1 MRRRSTP
8 DALTILLVRPRLI
21 GDVLLTT
28 PAIRALKRRFPG
40 ATLIYLVEAL
50 AAPVVAGNPH
60 LSEVIVL
67 QHRRGWRRLLEDA
80 RLALRLHRRRIDVA
94 IDFHGGPR
102 SAWLTWATRARMRV
116 GYDVSDRRW
125 MYTHAVPKPRGY
137 APRHSVLNQWDLLGP
152 VDPAFADPPDRDR
165 DRLEM
170 PVDAAARDRMAARLD
185 ALGIGGGDE
194 VVVIHGSAGNEFRR
208 WPAASF
214 AAVTAGLVAE
224 RKQRFVVV
232 LGSQSDA
239 FVVADIVR
247 MAQASAGDDGRRI
260 GAATNWPLDQVRA
273 LMDRAAL
280 FVGGDS
286 GPMHLAAATDVPI
299 VALFG
304 PTTAETWAPWRPAGL
319 PLAAI
324 DNGPLPCRPCDQR
337 VCEPGDFR
345 CLRRIEPDTVVT
357 AARRLLESGR

>member
-1 MRRRSTP
+1 
-8 DALTILLVRPRLI
+8 LTILLVRPRLI

-28 PAIRALKRRFPG
+28 PAIRALKRRFPD

-67 QHRRGWRRLLEDA
+67 QHRRGWRRFLEDA
-80 RLALRLHRRRIDVA
+80 RLALRLRRRRIDVA

-125 MYTHAVPKPRGY
+125 MYTHVVPKPRGY

-152 VDPAFADPPDRDR
+152 VDPAFAAPPDPDR

-170 PVDAAARDRMAARLD
+170 PVDAAARDRIAARLGGM
-185 ALGIGGGDE
+185 GIGAGDE

-214 AAVTAGLVAE
+214 VEVAGALAHDRADRRVI
-224 RKQRFVVV
+224 V
-232 LGSQSDA
+232 LGGGSDER
-239 FVVADIVR
+239 VVREIVTG
-247 MAQASAGDDGRRI
+247 AQASAEPHGSRI
-260 GAATNWPLDQVRA
+260 GAAIGWPLEDVRA

-286 GPMHLAAATDVPI
+286 GPMHVAAAADVPI

-304 PTTAETWAPWRPAGL
+304 PTTAETWAPWRPARL

-345 CLRRIEPDTVVT
+345 CLRRIEPGTVVT